1 MVSAVNR
8 IASAP
13 AVQHQAVAVRDPAPS
28 ARRARAEARGPAD
41 AASDLLSRARRI
53 ETEALLASMASAPP
67 GAHQMAAHILQEAER
82 KLVRLKAEA
91 RAAAASGDRRAARAL
106 ARELAVLARQ
116 IADAA
121 QDYAVAQA
129 RPDVV
134 SPALAKAAA
143 RMNAASAPPEAGG
156 AVDSGPLVG
165 EAAVAASEVAEIAA
179 APEQAGTA
187 QPDAT
192 PVNGESGPT
201 QQPADQGLAATTP
214 RLRPVRA
221 ARPKRASWSKRTGC
235 SRKPWICCAPWKG
248 WRAGGR
254 PGPAA
259 SGWPL
264 RWCCRSGPSRSGP
277 RSQRSRPAV
286 ARYWWW
292 LMVGEDRS
300 PASDQSACWVIRAVM
315 DAPDASDVPERNRH
329 DHPDV
334 PLGLTASAA
343 KGRRREA

>member
-53 ETEALLASMASAPP
+53 EAEALLASMASAPP

-129 RPDVV
+129 RPDVL

-143 RMNAASAPPEAGG
+143 RMSAASAPPAAGG
-156 AVDSGPLVG
+156 GVDAGAMVGAVT
-165 EAAVAASEVAEIAA
+165 AAAAEVTEIAT
-179 APEQAGTA
+179 APEDSSRVR
-187 QPDAT
+187 PDAT
-192 PVNGESGPT
+192 VLDAESDQI
-201 QQPADQGLAATTP
+201 QQPADQGFAPAAPAPSGSGSAPEEGILVKAHRLFEEAVELVRVMEALASRRPSWARRIGLAA
-214 RLRPVRA
+214 
-221 ARPKRASWSKRTGC
+221 
-235 SRKPWICCAPWKG
+235 
-248 WRAGGR
+248 
-254 PGPAA
+254 
-259 SGWPL
+259 
-264 RWCCRSGPSRSGP
+264 
-277 RSQRSRPAV
+277 PAV
-286 ARYWWW
+286 LPVWPVAT
-292 LMVGEDRS
+292 VSTDAGQ
-300 PASDQSACWVIRAVM
+300 PAV
-315 DAPDASDVPERNRH
+315 
-329 DHPDV
+329 
-334 PLGLTASAA
+334 SAA
-343 KGRRREA
+343 LPVVAHGR